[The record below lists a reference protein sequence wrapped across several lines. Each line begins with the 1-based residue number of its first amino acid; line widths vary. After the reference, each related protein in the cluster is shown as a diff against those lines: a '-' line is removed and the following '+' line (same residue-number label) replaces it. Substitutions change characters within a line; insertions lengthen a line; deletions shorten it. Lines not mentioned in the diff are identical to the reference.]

1 MKSYEAKTLI
11 NARKSTV
18 WEIITDGGNYTVWDS
33 GITHISGGL
42 RNGGTIRV
50 RSRTGGNRTFRLR
63 VRQIPGEAMTWT
75 GRLALGLSKGVC
87 TFTLTSHG
95 EKTLLHVRQ
104 DFAGPLLGL
113 VWKTLPDIGPAF
125 AEYLN
130 AVKKR
135 SELLSRHEARIHAP
149 PGRPRDVSGEHSDQP
164 SARDTAPWSRTLLPH
179 DQRLPQPLRLQPDRS
194 KSSRSM

>member
-18 WEIITDGGNYTVWDS
+18 WDIITDGGNYTVWDS

-63 VRQIPGEAMTWT
+63 VRQMPGEAMTWT
-75 GRLALGLSKGVC
+75 RRLALGLFKGVC

-104 DFAGPLLGL
+104 DLAGPLLGL
-113 VWKTLPDIGPAF
+113 LWKTLPDIEQAF
-125 AEYLN
+125 AEYVN

-135 SELLSRHEARIHAP
+135 AELLSRHEARIHASQ
-149 PGRPRDVSGEHSDQP
+149 GRPQDVSGERSDQP
-164 SARDTAPWSRTLLPH
+164 SARDTPPWSRTLLPH
-179 DQRLPQPLRLQPDRS
+179 DQRWPQPLRLQQDPS
-194 KSSRSM
+194 KSSW

>member
-1 MKSYEAKTLI
+1 MRSCEAKTLI
-11 NARKSTV
+11 SARKSTV

-42 RNGGTIRV
+42 RNGATIRV
-50 RSRTGGNRTFRLR
+50 RSRPGGNRTYRLR

-75 GRLALGLSKGVC
+75 GRLALGLLKGVC

-104 DFAGPLLGL
+104 DFAGPLLGPL
-113 VWKTLPDIGPAF
+113 WKTLPDIEPAF
-125 AEYLN
+125 AEYVN

-135 SELLSRHEARIHAP
+135 AELLSRHETRIHASS
-149 PGRPRDVSGEHSDQP
+149 GRTRDVSGVRSDPP
-164 SARDTAPWSRTLLPH
+164 SARDTQPWSSTFLPH
-179 DQRLPQPLRLQPDRS
+179 DQRLPQPLRPQPDRS
-194 KSSRSM
+194 KSSGSM

>member
-1 MKSYEAKTLI
+1 MKSYEAKTQI

-18 WEIITDGGNYTVWDS
+18 WDIITDGGNYTVWDS

-63 VRQIPGEAMTWT
+63 VRQIPGEAMTWN
-75 GRLALGLSKGVC
+75 GRLALGLFKGVC

-104 DFAGPLLGL
+104 DLAGPLLGL
-113 VWKTLPDIGPAF
+113 LWKTLPDIEPAF
-125 AEYLN
+125 AEYVA

-135 SELLSRHEARIHAP
+135 AELLSRHEARIHAS
-149 PGRPRDVSGEHSDQP
+149 PGRPWNVSGERSEQP
-164 SARDTAPWSRTLLPH
+164 TTRDSPPWSRPLLPH
-179 DQRLPQPLRLQPDRS
+179 DRRLPQGLRLHPDRS
-194 KSSRSM
+194 KSFRSM

>member
-18 WEIITDGGNYTVWDS
+18 WEIITDAGNYTVWDS
-33 GITHISGGL
+33 GITHLSGGL
-42 RNGGTIRV
+42 RNGATIRV
-50 RSRTGGNRTFRLR
+50 RSQTGGNRTFRLL

-75 GRLALGLSKGVC
+75 GRQALGLVKGVC

-95 EKTLLHVRQ
+95 GKTLLHVRQ
-104 DFAGPLLGL
+104 DFSGPLLGL
-113 VWKTLPDIGPAF
+113 LWKTLPDIQSAF
-125 AEYLN
+125 AAYVD

-135 SELLSRHEARIHAP
+135 AELLSRHEARIHAS
-149 PGRPRDVSGEHSDQP
+149 PGRPRDVSGERSDLP
-164 SARDTAPWSRTLLPH
+164 SARETTPWSRTFLPLDQGLPH
-179 DQRLPQPLRLQPDRS
+179 RLRLQPDRP

>member
-1 MKSYEAKTLI
+1 MKSYEAKRLI
-11 NARKSTV
+11 TARKSTV

-50 RSRTGGNRTFRLR
+50 RSRTCGNRTFRLR

-75 GRLALGLSKGVC
+75 GGLALGLFKGVC

-104 DFAGPLLGL
+104 DFSGPLLGL
-113 VWKTLPDIGPAF
+113 LWTTVPDTEWAIAG
-125 AEYLN
+125 YVN

-135 SELLSRHEARIHAP
+135 AELLGRHEARTYASP
-149 PGRPRDVSGEHSDQP
+149 SRPWGESGERSDQP
-164 SARDTAPWSRTLLPH
+164 SARDTPPWARTIVPH
-179 DQRLPQPLRLQPDRS
+179 DQRLPQRLRAQPDRS
-194 KSSRSM
+194 RSSRSV